1 MEESLKEYLNAK
13 PDDAK
18 KRPPVCRS
26 LRRVG
31 APPRW
36 SEKVKA
42 TSMNYW
48 GLVKSY
54 GCVAGKIDGEASW
67 ALPISSGLAVE
78 HGKGKRLDWQER

>member
-1 MEESLKEYLNAK
+1 MATAVLDLEESLKEYLNAE

-54 GCVAGKIDGEASW
+54 GCFAGKIDGEAS
-67 ALPISSGLAVE
+67 
-78 HGKGKRLDWQER
+78 